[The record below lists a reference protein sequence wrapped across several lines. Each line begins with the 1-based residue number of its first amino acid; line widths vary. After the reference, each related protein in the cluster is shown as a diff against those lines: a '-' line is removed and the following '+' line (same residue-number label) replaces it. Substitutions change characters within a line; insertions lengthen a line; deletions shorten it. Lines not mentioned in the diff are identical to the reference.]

1 MDREIKRKISELC
14 DEAGS
19 AAAAAVGEE
28 LIEDLEKEYEARVK
42 AGMSELDAYR
52 DIMKNVDEIKKMLD
66 SMPLTEEETRWKRN
80 RNNYRSN
87 AKLMN
92 KICSALW
99 LLVVFV
105 YLAFSLRFG
114 GWQLTWLIFI
124 WAAIGQIFM
133 NMVKAYNK
141 GVPLKKAMR
150 GRMTAIV
157 WLAIVMLYFIISII
171 GGGWSYTWLIFIL
184 AALIQKVIDIFIGE

>member
-1 MDREIKRKISELC
+1 MDREIKRKIRELC
-14 DEAGS
+14 DEAGG

-28 LIEDLEKEYEARVK
+28 LVEDLEKEYEARVN

-52 DIMKNVDEIKKMLD
+52 DIMKNVDKIKEMLD
-66 SMPLTEEETRWKRN
+66 SMPLTDDEVRWKQN
-80 RNNYRSN
+80 RTDYKRN
-87 AKLMN
+87 AKLID

-114 GWQLTWLIFI
+114 GWQITWLIFI

-141 GVPLKKAMR
+141 GVPLKKAIR
-150 GRMTAIV
+150 GRITAV
-157 WLAIVMLYFIISII
+157 MWLTVVMLYFIISII

-184 AALIQKVIDIFIGE
+184 AALIQKVIDIFVGE